1 VSLSH
6 LPPFLQGILVPIQN
20 DEGRQGVICSISEGS
35 AIMKRKN
42 TEDPLFKLHRKNH
55 QHDPDNLD
63 FIEKA
68 LFP

>member
-1 VSLSH
+1 M
-6 LPPFLQGILVPIQN
+6 
-20 DEGRQGVICSISEGS
+20 ICHHEE
-35 AIMKRKN
+35 KN
-42 TEDPLFKLHRKNH
+42 TEDPPFKLHRKNH

>member
-20 DEGRQGVICSISEGS
+20 DEGRQGVILNECEGS

-55 QHDPDNLD
+55 QHEPDNLD